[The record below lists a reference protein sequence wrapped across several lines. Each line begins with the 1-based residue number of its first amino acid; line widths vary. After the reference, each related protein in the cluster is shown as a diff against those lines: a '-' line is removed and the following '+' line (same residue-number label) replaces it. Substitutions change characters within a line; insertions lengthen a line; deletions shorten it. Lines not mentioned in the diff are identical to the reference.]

1 MATIERDAKTPFHL
15 WIVGVLGLVWNSYGC
30 YDYLMTNTRNAEYL
44 AQFPPEMMQVID
56 AFPLWVMAAWAFGVW
71 GAIAGSVL
79 LLMRSRFAV
88 HVFTLSLAGLIVSTA
103 YQMTIDGP
111 GSMKTTS
118 PDTITIV
125 IWVVAIF
132 FLWYSLNQR
141 RMGNLR

>member
-44 AQFPPEMMQVID
+44 TQFPPEMMQVID

-111 GSMKTTS
+111 GSIKTTS

>member
-88 HVFTLSLAGLIVSTA
+88 HVFTL
-103 YQMTIDGP
+103 
-111 GSMKTTS
+111 
-118 PDTITIV
+118 
-125 IWVVAIF
+125 
-132 FLWYSLNQR
+132 
-141 RMGNLR
+141 

>member
-1 MATIERDAKTPFHL
+1 
-15 WIVGVLGLVWNSYGC
+15 
-30 YDYLMTNTRNAEYL
+30 
-44 AQFPPEMMQVID
+44 MMQVID